1 MFVSSWVWMEPLLG
15 VQQFM
20 KMSSSPPPHSPSLES
35 PLKIYL
41 YFLIIFGAKKVMGA
55 RPGGRNVNIVLE
67 IEYTFLVAMAYYN
80 L

>member
-1 MFVSSWVWMEPLLG
+1 
-15 VQQFM
+15 
-20 KMSSSPPPHSPSLES
+20 
-35 PLKIYL
+35 
-41 YFLIIFGAKKVMGA
+41 MGA